1 MAKIRSEVIKRTGIS
16 TVMKIINNSTSINST
31 FMKIEILAVSNLLNN
46 FQLIKK
52 VDLLWAKWPKYALKF
67 LNGKKNSGIG
77 IIMKYINNFVSIN
90 HTFWKLSYKSFWTC
104 WITLLKFYLSFHLNK
119 NVSWKLFNKKKKS
132 IYYVAQ

>member
-1 MAKIRSEVIKRTGIS
+1 MAKIRSEVIKQTGIS
-16 TVMKIINNSTSINST
+16 TVMKIINNSASINST
-31 FMKIEILAVSNLLNN
+31 SMKIEILAVSNLLNN

-52 VDLLWAKWPKYALKF
+52 VDLLWAKWPKYALK
-67 LNGKKNSGIG
+67 LWNGKKNFGIG
-77 IIMKYINNFVSIN
+77 TIMKNINNFVSIN
-90 HTFWKLSYKSFWTC
+90 YTFMKLSCKLFWTC